1 MIAPDSYSTPVRRSM
16 LVPKAFYFLFFGAM
30 ASLVPYLNLHYEQI
44 GLSSRQIGLL
54 SGMSPLLT
62 LVGAPLW
69 GGLADATQRQRLL
82 LILAIAGSSLA
93 VWLLSLF
100 TAFLWLIPVV
110 AVYAFL
116 VAPIMPLVDSWD
128 RCIAGVGFLHVGWL

>member
-1 MIAPDSYSTPVRRSM
+1 
-16 LVPKAFYFLFFGAM
+16 
-30 ASLVPYLNLHYEQI
+30 
-44 GLSSRQIGLL
+44 
-54 SGMSPLLT
+54 MSPLLT
-62 LVGAPLW
+62 LVSAPLW

-110 AVYAFL
+110 AAYAFF
-116 VAPIMPLVDSWD
+116 VAPIMPLADGWD
-128 RCIAGVGFLHVGWL
+128 RCTAGVGFLHVDWL